1 MQNEHREGDGT
12 EGGHRLGAKE
22 LGNWSLIRETHACM
36 ATSMQTPAG
45 ICHLFRFK
53 PAGGI
58 RCQRVPMHLR
68 QELGKEWHEENAAY
82 DGILSAFTNAA
93 RNYRSTVMEANVLR
107 TPGFSAL
114 RVEIKLGQ
122 PEAKRSVSSQEH
134 PKRIP

>member
-1 MQNEHREGDGT
+1 MNIGKAMEPRVAIGLEPKNLVIGASSEKHM
-12 EGGHRLGAKE
+12 HAWPHLYRLRPESVSFQA
-22 LGNWSLIRETHACM
+22 S
-36 ATSMQTPAG
+36 S
-45 ICHLFRFK
+45 
-53 PAGGI
+53 GI